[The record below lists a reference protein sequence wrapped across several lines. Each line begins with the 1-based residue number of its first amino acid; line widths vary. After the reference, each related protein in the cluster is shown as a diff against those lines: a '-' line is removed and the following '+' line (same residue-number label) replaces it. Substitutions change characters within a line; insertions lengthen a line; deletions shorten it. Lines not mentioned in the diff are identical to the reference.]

1 MNRENAP
8 ESYQSRIREL
18 AGYAV
23 EEGIVVNP
31 DSQQDFERFLKDHPH
46 RKRGMTELLSNG
58 NFRIRWKDDAGN
70 SLGLQFLG
78 AGQVEYAVLEPDRKE
93 AGITGLDRLW
103 RIVAKERLD
112 R

>member
-1 MNRENAP
+1 MSNEAAP
-8 ESYQSRIREL
+8 ESYQSRIKEL

-31 DSQQDFERFLKDHPH
+31 DSQQDFEQFLQDHPH

-58 NFRIRWKDDAGN
+58 NFRIRWKDAAGN

-78 AGQVEYAVLEPDRKE
+78 AGQVEYAVLEQDREE

-103 RIVAKERLD
+103 QIVAKERTD